1 MADFKTKEIKAFD
14 YERPSIEKGYANQTL
29 HVNIS
34 DSDISIKPVTE
45 KMKETFIGGKGF
57 NERDFY
63 WRQGL

>member
-1 MADFKTKEIKAFD
+1 MADFETKEIKAFD

-45 KMKETFIGGKGF
+45 KMKEGKKKADEKILVF
-57 NERDFY
+57 FK
-63 WRQGL
+63 LHP